1 MEFSQAMNEALE
13 KASRIVAGSK
23 YVVALGGA
31 GMSAESGIPTY
42 RGQGGLWTR
51 IGEPDPRAFQY
62 FAADPKGWWER
73 MLDRDRNPQSPE
85 RSRFGNTMQ
94 TAKPN
99 PGHYALVDLER
110 MGKLKWII
118 TQNVDNLHRTAGTKN
133 ITEIH
138 GNRTLLRCMHCHFRI
153 PRDEF
158 EINPNDLPPKCPQC
172 GGVIKGDGVMFGEP
186 IPPDSLSACVR
197 ETNRCD
203 CMLVLGT
210 SGTVYPA
217 AGFPM
222 HAYQRGAHLIE
233 INVDPTPISGIV
245 DVALRGPSGEF
256 LPRIVT
262 RVKEL
267 MAEKKGA

>member
-1 MEFSQAMNEALE
+1 MELTEEQREGLE
-13 KASRIVAGSK
+13 KASRILAGAQH
-23 YVVALGGA
+23 VVALVGA

-51 IGEPDPRAFQY
+51 IGEPDPRAFQN

-85 RSRFGNTMQ
+85 RSRFGSSMQ
-94 TAKPN
+94 DAKPN

-118 TQNVDNLHRTAGTKN
+118 TQNVDNLHRAAGTKH

-138 GNRTLLRCMHCHFRI
+138 GNRTLLRCVHCHFRI

-158 EINPNDLPPKCPQC
+158 EIDPHNLPPHCPQC

-186 IPPDSLSACVR
+186 IPPDSLDMCIQQA
-197 ETNRCD
+197 NACD

-217 AGFPM
+217 AGFPL
-222 HAYQRGAHLIE
+222 HALQRGARLIE
-233 INVDPTPISGIV
+233 VNVDPTPISAMV

-256 LPRIVT
+256 LPLLVSRL
-262 RVKEL
+262 REL
-267 MAEKKGA
+267 QVQKAV